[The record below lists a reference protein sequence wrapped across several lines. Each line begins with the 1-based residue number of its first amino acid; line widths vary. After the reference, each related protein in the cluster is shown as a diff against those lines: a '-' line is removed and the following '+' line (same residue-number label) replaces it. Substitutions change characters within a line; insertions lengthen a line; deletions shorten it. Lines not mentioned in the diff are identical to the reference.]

1 LGHLERG
8 ANLIYPFLCII
19 QKNGEALELLE
30 QAIVADPKNPLPKYQ
45 KANVLMSEE
54 RYHDALAELE
64 QLKEVAPRESSVYFL
79 MGKIYKRLDMLE
91 RAIYH
96 FCIALDLKPSAS
108 DVNLIKVRVSML
120 LFLYFH
126 PCSLYACV

>member
-1 LGHLERG
+1 
-8 ANLIYPFLCII
+8 
-19 QKNGEALELLE
+19 
-30 QAIVADPKNPLPKYQ
+30 
-45 KANVLMSEE
+45 MSEE

-126 PCSLYACV
+126 LALSMPVYNSVGILLKR